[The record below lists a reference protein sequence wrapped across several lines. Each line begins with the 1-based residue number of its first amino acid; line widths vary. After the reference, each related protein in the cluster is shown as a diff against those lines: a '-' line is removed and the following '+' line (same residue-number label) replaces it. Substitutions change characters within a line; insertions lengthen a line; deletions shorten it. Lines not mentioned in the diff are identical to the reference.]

1 MSTPPAER
9 AIQYV
14 RGARAAVE
22 FALSRQP
29 PRGCAGALAGIRTD
43 LDRVLEVGA
52 MNDRTVAELR
62 RVGRR
67 LGALR
72 QQLPPI
78 AAAAIA
84 EAQAAVGSA
93 RWALEQAIGSG
104 GG

>member
-1 MSTPPAER
+1 MSSPSAER
-9 AIQYV
+9 AAGYV
-14 RGARAAVE
+14 RSAGASVE

-29 PRGCAGALAGIRTD
+29 PRGCVRELAGIRSD

-62 RVGRR
+62 RIGRR

-93 RWALEQAIGSG
+93 RWALEQAIRSG
-104 GG
+104 GR